1 MTPLE
6 DLVEAAIAA
15 FAQALGRDD
24 VEAADRYVTLALVLA
39 EYRQLKAARS

>member
-6 DLVEAAIAA
+6 ELIEAAIAA

-24 VEAADRYVTLALVLA
+24 VEAADRYMTLALVLA
-39 EYRQLKAARS
+39 EYCQLKEARS